1 MPPMLNFV
9 LVMDPVTGKLQEVS
23 PDEYLADPRPAGL
36 LWLDFL
42 EPTHADLE
50 WLAERYHFH
59 PLALEDCL
67 KSGQRPKLDRY
78 DGYAF
83 LDIYAARF
91 DPISARIQL
100 SEVDMFLGDGY
111 LVTSHREPVA
121 DFEAVRDRWSKDPV
135 ARSQGSGYLL
145 YLLLDTIVDDYF
157 PVVDELEDQL
167 EVLDQSLFER
177 FDQRVIDRIF
187 GLKKELILFRKVV
200 APTRDVSLLLMRR
213 EEGLINPA
221 TSIYLQDVY
230 DHLIRVA
237 DSIDT
242 YRDLVGGSIEAY
254 LSVIAN
260 RTNDTMKRLTSISA
274 VLMSVTLIAGIYGMN
289 FRHMPELEWKF
300 GYEFA
305 LGLMLAIALALTLVF
320 KSLRYF

>member
-9 LVMDPVTGKLQEVS
+9 LLMDPETGKVQDV
-23 PDEYLADPRPAGL
+23 PPAEYLANPDMTGI

-42 EPTHADLE
+42 EPTPADLE
-50 WLAERYHFH
+50 WLAARFHFH
-59 PLALEDCL
+59 HLALEDCL

-83 LDIYAARF
+83 LDLYAARY
-91 DPISARIQL
+91 DPISARVRL
-100 SEVDMFLGDGY
+100 AEVDMFLGVGY
-111 LVTSHREPVA
+111 LITSHREPVA
-121 DFEAVRDRWSKDPV
+121 DFGAVRDRWLRDPM
-135 ARSQGSGYLL
+135 ARSLGSGYLL

-157 PVVDELEDQL
+157 PVVDALEEQL
-167 EVLDQSLFER
+167 ELLDEALFER
-177 FDQRVIDRIF
+177 FDQRVVDRIF
-187 GLKKELILFRKVV
+187 SLKKELILFRKVV
-200 APTRDVSLLLMRR
+200 APTRDVSLLLMRH
-213 EEGLINPA
+213 EGDLLNPA
-221 TSIYLQDVY
+221 TGIYLQDVY

-237 DSIDT
+237 DAIDT

-254 LSVIAN
+254 LSVVAN
-260 RTNDTMKRLTSISA
+260 RTNETMKRLTSISA

-289 FRHMPELEWKF
+289 FRYMPELGWTH

-305 LGLMLAIALALTLVF
+305 LGLMIVVALGLSLVF

>member
-1 MPPMLNFV
+1 MLNFV
-9 LVMDPVTGKLQEVS
+9 LIMNPETGEVREV
-23 PDEYLADPRPAGL
+23 PPTEYLATPRAEGI

-42 EPTHADLE
+42 QPTHADLE
-50 WLAERYHFH
+50 WLAQHYHFH

-83 LDIYAARF
+83 LDLYAATF
-91 DPISARIQL
+91 DPASYRIRL
-100 SEVDMFLGDGY
+100 AEVDMFLGEGY
-111 LVTSHREPVA
+111 LITSHHELVG
-121 DFEAVRDRWSKDPV
+121 DFGPVRDRWRQDPT
-135 ARSQGSGYLL
+135 ARSLGSGYLL

-200 APTRDVSLLLMRR
+200 APTRDVCLLLMRQ
-213 EEGLINPA
+213 EGDLLEHG
-221 TSIYLQDVY
+221 TTLYLQDVY

-237 DSIDT
+237 DTIDT

-254 LSVIAN
+254 LSVVAN
-260 RTNDTMKRLTSISA
+260 RTNDTMKRLTSIST

-289 FRHMPELEWKF
+289 FRHMPELEWIH
-300 GYEFA
+300 GYQYA
-305 LGLMLAIALALTLVF
+305 LGLMIVVALVLTVLF

>member
-1 MPPMLNFV
+1 MLNFV

-23 PDEYLADPRPAGL
+23 PDEYQADPRPAGL

-50 WLAERYHFH
+50 WLAARYHFH

-83 LDIYAARF
+83 LDLYAARF

-111 LVTSHREPVA
+111 LITSHREPVA
-121 DFEAVRDRWSKDPV
+121 DFEAVRERWRKDP
-135 ARSQGSGYLL
+135 AAQSQGSGYLL

-177 FDQRVIDRIF
+177 FDQQVIDRIF
-187 GLKKELILFRKVV
+187 SLKKELILFRKVV

-300 GYEFA
+300 GFEFA